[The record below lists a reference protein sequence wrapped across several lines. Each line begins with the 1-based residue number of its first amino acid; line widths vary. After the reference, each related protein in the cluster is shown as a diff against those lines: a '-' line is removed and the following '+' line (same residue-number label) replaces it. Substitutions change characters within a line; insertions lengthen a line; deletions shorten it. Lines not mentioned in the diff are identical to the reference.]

1 MIKSQN
7 QIRVETGSSSM
18 SDLVFLLLI
27 FFMLTSTL
35 ISPNAVKLFLP
46 ESNNKT
52 MAKESVTVYI
62 SDLGGTVTPDQQQGA
77 AATSPLSRCQFQID
91 ETPLTA
97 SVGSDLVEEMKTVLF
112 TELNRLAPGDAEAGV
127 FVRADQTVDV
137 QYIVNVIDAV
147 NQLNKENDT
156 KHKVVLGTQQKQ

>member
-1 MIKSQN
+1 
-7 QIRVETGSSSM
+7 M

-62 SDLGGTVTPDQQQGA
+62 KDLNVPVEESSA
-77 AATSPLSRCQFQID
+77 LSRCEFQID
-91 ETPLTA
+91 ETPLA
-97 SVGSDLVEEMKTVLF
+97 AQMGKDLVDEMKSVL
-112 TELNRLAPGDAEAGV
+112 TDELDRLAPGDGV

-137 QYIVNVIDAV
+137 QYIVNIIDAV
-147 NQLNKENDT
+147 NQINKEQET
-156 KHKVVLGTQQKQ
+156 KHKVVLGTQQNK

>member
-1 MIKSQN
+1 
-7 QIRVETGSSSM
+7 M

-62 SDLGGTVTPDQQQGA
+62 SDLGGAVDESTLA
-77 AATSPLSRCQFQID
+77 RCQFQID

-97 SVGSDLVEEMKTVLF
+97 SVGSELVDEMKGVLIN
-112 TELNRLAPGDAEAGV
+112 ELDRLAPGDPEAGI

-147 NQLNKENDT
+147 NQINKDHGT
-156 KHKVVLGTQQKQ
+156 KHKVVLGTQQSR

>member
-1 MIKSQN
+1 MIKTRN
-7 QIRVETGSSSM
+7 QIKIETSSSSM

-62 SDLGGTVTPDQQQGA
+62 SDLGGA
-77 AATSPLSRCQFQID
+77 ADDGSQLSRCQFQID

-97 SVGSDLVEEMKTVLF
+97 TVGNDLVDEMKSVLVS
-112 TELNRLAPGDAEAGV
+112 ELGRMAPGDAEAGV

-137 QYIVNVIDAV
+137 QYIVHVIDAV
-147 NQLNKENDT
+147 NQINKDNGT
-156 KHKVVLGTQQKQ
+156 KHKVVLGTRPGQ

>member
-1 MIKSQN
+1 
-7 QIRVETGSSSM
+7 M

-27 FFMLTSTL
+27 FFMITSTL

-62 SDLGGTVTPDQQQGA
+62 DDLGG
-77 AATSPLSRCQFQID
+77 ATEGESALTRCQFQID
-91 ETPLTA
+91 ETPL
-97 SVGSDLVEEMKTVLF
+97 SSSEGSSLVEEMKSVLV
-112 TELNRLAPGDAEAGV
+112 TELDKMAGGDSEAGI

-137 QYIVNVIDAV
+137 QYIVHVIDAV
-147 NQLNKENDT
+147 NQINKEHNT
-156 KHKVVLGTQQKQ
+156 KHKVVLGTKPAK

>member
-7 QIRVETGSSSM
+7 QIRIETGSSSM

-52 MAKESVTVYI
+52 MAKESVTIYI
-62 SDLGGTVTPDQQQGA
+62 SDLGGSADESA
-77 AATSPLSRCQFQID
+77 LSRCQFQID
-91 ETPLTA
+91 ETPITA
-97 SVGSDLVEEMKTVLF
+97 SMGPELVDEMKSVLSA
-112 TELNRLAPGDAEAGV
+112 ELDRLAPGDAEAGV

-147 NQLNKENDT
+147 NQINKEQET
-156 KHKVVLGTQQKQ
+156 KHKVVLGTQQSR

>member
-1 MIKSQN
+1 
-7 QIRVETGSSSM
+7 M

-62 SDLGGTVTPDQQQGA
+62 SDLGGAVDESTLA
-77 AATSPLSRCQFQID
+77 RCQFQID

-97 SVGSDLVEEMKTVLF
+97 SVGSELVDEMKGVLIN
-112 TELNRLAPGDAEAGV
+112 ELDRLAPGDPEAGV
-127 FVRADQTVDV
+127 FVRAYQTVDV

-147 NQLNKENDT
+147 NQINKDHGT
-156 KHKVVLGTQQKQ
+156 KHKVVLGTQQSR

>member
-7 QIRVETGSSSM
+7 QIRIETGSSSM

-52 MAKESVTVYI
+52 MAKESVTIYI
-62 SDLGGTVTPDQQQGA
+62 SDLGVGGD
-77 AATSPLSRCQFQID
+77 ATSPLSRCQFQID
-91 ETPLTA
+91 DTPLTA
-97 SVGSDLVEEMKTVLF
+97 TMGQDLVEEMKGVLV
-112 TELNRLAPGDAEAGV
+112 TELARLAPGDAEAGV

-147 NQLNKENDT
+147 NQINKEQDT
-156 KHKVVLGTQQKQ
+156 KHKVVLGTKQAS

>member
-1 MIKSQN
+1 MIKTQN
-7 QIRVETGSSSM
+7 QIKIETGSSSM

-52 MAKESVTVYI
+52 MAKESVTIYI
-62 SDLGGTVTPDQQQGA
+62 SDLGTGSSDGTE
-77 AATSPLSRCQFQID
+77 LSRCQFQID

-97 SVGSDLVEEMKTVLF
+97 TSGSDLIDEMKSVLT
-112 TELNRLAPGDAEAGV
+112 TELDRLAPGDGEAGV

-147 NQLNKENDT
+147 NQINKEHET
-156 KHKVVLGTQQKQ
+156 KHKVVLGTQQAK

>member
-1 MIKSQN
+1 
-7 QIRVETGSSSM
+7 M

-62 SDLGGTVTPDQQQGA
+62 SDLGKSEAEQLG
-77 AATSPLSRCQFQID
+77 RCQFQID
-91 ETPLTA
+91 DTPLTA
-97 SVGSDLVEEMKTVLF
+97 SAGTELIDEMKSVLEA
-112 TELNRLAPGDAEAGV
+112 ELQRFAADDPEAGV

-156 KHKVVLGTQQKQ
+156 KHKVVLGTQQSQ

>member
-1 MIKSQN
+1 MIRSQN
-7 QIRVETGSSSM
+7 KIQIETGSSSM

-35 ISPNAVKLFLP
+35 ISPNAGKLFLP

-62 SDLGGTVTPDQQQGA
+62 SDLGLGGDEN
-77 AATSPLSRCQFQID
+77 SPLSRCQFQID

-97 SVGSDLVEEMKTVLF
+97 TMGPDLVDEMKTVLIS
-112 TELNRLAPGDAEAGV
+112 ELDRLAPDDAEAGV

-147 NQLNKENDT
+147 NQINKEKET
-156 KHKVVLGTQQKQ
+156 KHKVVLGTQQSR

>member
-1 MIKSQN
+1 
-7 QIRVETGSSSM
+7 M

-52 MAKESVTVYI
+52 MAKESVTIYI
-62 SDLGGTVTPDQQQGA
+62 SDLGAADDGT
-77 AATSPLSRCQFQID
+77 PLSRCQFQID
-91 ETPLTA
+91 DTPLTA
-97 SVGSDLVEEMKTVLF
+97 SAGTELVNEMKSVL
-112 TELNRLAPGDAEAGV
+112 TDELARLAPGDAEAGV

-147 NQLNKENDT
+147 NQLNKEQDT
-156 KHKVVLGTQQKQ
+156 KHKVVLGTQQSK

>member
-1 MIKSQN
+1 
-7 QIRVETGSSSM
+7 M

-52 MAKESVTVYI
+52 MAKESVTIYI
-62 SDLGGTVTPDQQQGA
+62 SDLGGTADESSLA
-77 AATSPLSRCQFQID
+77 RCQFQID
-91 ETPLTA
+91 DTPLSATM
-97 SVGSDLVEEMKTVLF
+97 GTDLVEEMKGVLLA
-112 TELNRLAPGDAEAGV
+112 ELDKLAPGDAEAGV

-147 NQLNKENDT
+147 NQINKEHDT
-156 KHKVVLGTQQKQ
+156 KHKVVLGTQQAKQ

>member
-7 QIRVETGSSSM
+7 QIRIETGSSSM

-52 MAKESVTVYI
+52 MAKESVTIYI
-62 SDLGGTVTPDQQQGA
+62 SDLGTGGDES
-77 AATSPLSRCQFQID
+77 SPLARCQFQID
-91 ETPLTA
+91 DTPLTA
-97 SVGSDLVEEMKTVLF
+97 TMGQDLVEEMKGVLV
-112 TELNRLAPGDAEAGV
+112 TELERLAPGDAEAGV

-147 NQLNKENDT
+147 NQINKEQET
-156 KHKVVLGTQQKQ
+156 KHKVVLGTKQAN

>member
-1 MIKSQN
+1 
-7 QIRVETGSSSM
+7 M

-62 SDLGGTVTPDQQQGA
+62 SDLGGAVDESSLA
-77 AATSPLSRCQFQID
+77 RCQFQID

-97 SVGSDLVEEMKTVLF
+97 SVGSELVDEMKGVLIN
-112 TELNRLAPGDAEAGV
+112 ELDRLAPDDPEAGV

-147 NQLNKENDT
+147 NQINKDHGT
-156 KHKVVLGTQQKQ
+156 KHKVVLGTQQSR

>member
-1 MIKSQN
+1 
-7 QIRVETGSSSM
+7 M

-52 MAKESVTVYI
+52 MAKESVTIYI
-62 SDLGGTVTPDQQQGA
+62 DDLGTPAAEGA
-77 AATSPLSRCQFQID
+77 LARCQFQIN
-91 ETPLTA
+91 ETPLSA
-97 SVGSDLVEEMKTVLF
+97 VEGDELVSEMKSVLAD
-112 TELNRLAPGDAEAGV
+112 ELGRIAPDDPEAGV

-137 QYIVNVIDAV
+137 QFVVYVIDAV
-147 NQLNKENDT
+147 NQINKESNT
-156 KHKVVLGTQQKQ
+156 KHKVVLGTTQPSAAQ

>member
-1 MIKSQN
+1 
-7 QIRVETGSSSM
+7 M

-52 MAKESVTVYI
+52 MAKESVTIYI
-62 SDLGGTVTPDQQQGA
+62 SDLGGTADESNLA
-77 AATSPLSRCQFQID
+77 RCQFQID
-91 ETPLTA
+91 DTPLSATM
-97 SVGSDLVEEMKTVLF
+97 GTDLVEEMKGVLLA
-112 TELNRLAPGDAEAGV
+112 ELDKLAPGDAEAGV

-147 NQLNKENDT
+147 NQINKERDT
-156 KHKVVLGTQQKQ
+156 KHKVVLGTQQAKQ

>member
-1 MIKSQN
+1 
-7 QIRVETGSSSM
+7 M

-62 SDLGGTVTPDQQQGA
+62 SDLGGAVDESTLA
-77 AATSPLSRCQFQID
+77 RCQFQID

-97 SVGSDLVEEMKTVLF
+97 SVGSELVDEMKGVLIN
-112 TELNRLAPGDAEAGV
+112 ELDRLAPGDPEAGV

-147 NQLNKENDT
+147 NQINKDHDT
-156 KHKVVLGTQQKQ
+156 KHKVVLGTQQSR

>member
-1 MIKSQN
+1 MIRSQN
-7 QIRVETGSSSM
+7 KIQIETGSSSM

-62 SDLGGTVTPDQQQGA
+62 SDLGLGGDEN
-77 AATSPLSRCQFQID
+77 SPLSRCQFQID
-91 ETPLTA
+91 ETPLT
-97 SVGSDLVEEMKTVLF
+97 DLVDEMKTVLLS
-112 TELNRLAPGDAEAGV
+112 ELDRLAPDDAEAGV

-147 NQLNKENDT
+147 NQINKEKET
-156 KHKVVLGTQQKQ
+156 KHKVVLGTQQSR

>member
-7 QIRVETGSSSM
+7 QIRIESGSSSM

-52 MAKESVTVYI
+52 MAKESVTIYI
-62 SDLGGTVTPDQQQGA
+62 SDLGGASDG
-77 AATSPLSRCQFQID
+77 SELSRCQFQID

-97 SVGSDLVEEMKTVLF
+97 SMGQDLVDEIKSVLSV
-112 TELNRLAPGDAEAGV
+112 ELDRLAPGDAEAGV

-147 NQLNKENDT
+147 NQINKENDT
-156 KHKVVLGTQQKQ
+156 KHKVVLGTQQSK

>member
-7 QIRVETGSSSM
+7 QIRIETGSSSM

-52 MAKESVTVYI
+52 MAKESVTIYI
-62 SDLGGTVTPDQQQGA
+62 SDLKMPVEEGSA
-77 AATSPLSRCQFQID
+77 LSRCEFQID
-91 ETPLTA
+91 DTPLA
-97 SVGSDLVEEMKTVLF
+97 AQGGKELVDEMKSVLV
-112 TELNRLAPGDAEAGV
+112 TELERLAPGDGEAGV

-147 NQLNKENDT
+147 NQINKEKDT
-156 KHKVVLGTQQKQ
+156 KHKVVLGTQQSQ

>member
-1 MIKSQN
+1 MIRSQN
-7 QIRVETGSSSM
+7 QIKIESGSSSM

-52 MAKESVTVYI
+52 MAKESVTIYI
-62 SDLGGTVTPDQQQGA
+62 SDLGG
-77 AATSPLSRCQFQID
+77 ATEESSLSRCQFQID

-97 SVGSDLVEEMKTVLF
+97 SVGQDLVDEMKGVLKV
-112 TELNRLAPGDAEAGV
+112 ELDRLAPGDAEAGV
-127 FVRADQTVDV
+127 FVRADQTVPV
-137 QYIVNVIDAV
+137 QYVVNVIDAV
-147 NQLNKENDT
+147 NQINKENDT
-156 KHKVVLGTQQKQ
+156 KHKVVLGTQQSK

>member
-1 MIKSQN
+1 
-7 QIRVETGSSSM
+7 M

-62 SDLGGTVTPDQQQGA
+62 SDLGGAVDESTLA
-77 AATSPLSRCQFQID
+77 RCQFQID

-97 SVGSDLVEEMKTVLF
+97 SVGSELVDEMKGILIN
-112 TELNRLAPGDAEAGV
+112 ELDRLAPGDPEAGV

-147 NQLNKENDT
+147 NQINKDHGT
-156 KHKVVLGTQQKQ
+156 KHKVVLGTQQSR

>member
-1 MIKSQN
+1 
-7 QIRVETGSSSM
+7 M

-52 MAKESVTVYI
+52 MAKESVTIYI
-62 SDLGGTVTPDQQQGA
+62 SDLGASVDEN
-77 AATSPLSRCQFQID
+77 TSLTRCQFQID

-97 SVGSDLVEEMKTVLF
+97 TMGQDLVDEMKSVLI
-112 TELNRLAPGDAEAGV
+112 TELNQMAPGDPEAGV

-147 NQLNKENDT
+147 NQINKEQDT
-156 KHKVVLGTQQKQ
+156 KHKVVLGTKQAS

>member
-1 MIKSQN
+1 MIRSQN
-7 QIRVETGSSSM
+7 KIQIESGSSSM

-52 MAKESVTVYI
+52 MAKESVTIYI
-62 SDLGGTVTPDQQQGA
+62 SDLGGTAEDGST
-77 AATSPLSRCQFQID
+77 LSRCQFQID
-91 ETPLTA
+91 ETPLVA
-97 SVGSDLVEEMKTVLF
+97 SLGSDLVDEMKGVLV
-112 TELNRLAPGDAEAGV
+112 TELETLAPGDDEAGV

-147 NQLNKENDT
+147 NQINKERNT
-156 KHKVVLGTQQKQ
+156 KHKVVLGTKPSK

>member
-1 MIKSQN
+1 
-7 QIRVETGSSSM
+7 M

-62 SDLGGTVTPDQQQGA
+62 SDLNMPVEEGSV
-77 AATSPLSRCQFQID
+77 LSRCEFQID
-91 ETPLTA
+91 ETPLAAQT
-97 SVGSDLVEEMKTVLF
+97 GKELVDEMKSVL
-112 TELNRLAPGDAEAGV
+112 TAELERLAPGDAEAGV

-147 NQLNKENDT
+147 NQINKEQDT
-156 KHKVVLGTQQKQ
+156 KHKVVLGTQQHN

>member
-1 MIKSQN
+1 
-7 QIRVETGSSSM
+7 M

-52 MAKESVTVYI
+52 MAKESVTIYI
-62 SDLGGTVTPDQQQGA
+62 KDLHVDGDDA
-77 AATSPLSRCQFQID
+77 ALSRCEFQID
-91 ETPLTA
+91 ETPLSATA
-97 SVGSDLVEEMKTVLF
+97 GDELVQEMKGVLA
-112 TELNRLAPGDAEAGV
+112 TELAALAPGDAEAGV
-127 FVRADQTVDV
+127 FVRADQSVDV

-156 KHKVVLGTQQKQ
+156 KHKVVLGTTQPK

>member
-27 FFMLTSTL
+27 FFMITSTL
-35 ISPNAVKLFLP
+35 ISPNAVKLFFP

-52 MAKESVTVYI
+52 MAKESVTIYI
-62 SDLGGTVTPDQQQGA
+62 SDLGIGGDEN
-77 AATSPLSRCQFQID
+77 SPLARCQFQID
-91 ETPLTA
+91 DTPLA
-97 SVGSDLVEEMKTVLF
+97 AAMGQDLVDEMKTVLA
-112 TELNRLAPGDAEAGV
+112 TELERLAPGDAEAGV

-147 NQLNKENDT
+147 NQINKEQET
-156 KHKVVLGTQQKQ
+156 KHKVVLGTKQAN

>member
-1 MIKSQN
+1 
-7 QIRVETGSSSM
+7 M

-62 SDLGGTVTPDQQQGA
+62 SDLGGAVDESTLG
-77 AATSPLSRCQFQID
+77 RCQFQID

-97 SVGSDLVEEMKTVLF
+97 SVGSELVDEMKGVLIN
-112 TELNRLAPGDAEAGV
+112 ELDRLAPGDPEAGV

-147 NQLNKENDT
+147 NQINKDHGT
-156 KHKVVLGTQQKQ
+156 KHKVVLGTQQSR

>member
-1 MIKSQN
+1 
-7 QIRVETGSSSM
+7 M

-52 MAKESVTVYI
+52 MAKESVTIYI
-62 SDLGGTVTPDQQQGA
+62 SDLGGQAGEETA
-77 AATSPLSRCQFQID
+77 LSRCQFQID

-97 SVGSDLVEEMKTVLF
+97 SVGQDLVDEMKGVLR
-112 TELNRLAPGDAEAGV
+112 TELDRLAPGDAEAGV
-127 FVRADQTVDV
+127 FVRADPTVDV
-137 QYIVNVIDAV
+137 QYIVHVIDAV

-156 KHKVVLGTQQKQ
+156 KHKVVLGTQQAK